1 MRKLNQLSIFLTL
14 ALASSLAF
22 SNQAPCKYT
31 IKKSQT
37 ERFHGEV
44 ACYGCKRMSD
54 FAMYGA
60 AHLVRNGGHY
70 KSLTIKNGGN
80 HVHVKSGEHIVS
92 TPLSISAGPFSWNM
106 EWNDRTYQA
115 ITTHV
120 ERGSVSGMPWH
131 KQPVANSVASAKCEA
146 IPEEEEEAIEE
157 MKKKAEEEQSN
168 DASSGSGRPIPP
180 IDMQLQMQAALTEM
194 IRRGAFEGW
203 HYRGGVFGPAEFLR
217 PCDGYSGHSE
227 GDNYV
232 SKCHRG

>member
-22 SNQAPCKYT
+22 SNHQAPCKYT

-131 KQPVANSVASAKCEA
+131 KQPVADSVASAKCEA

-168 DASSGSGRPIPP
+168 DASSGTGRPIPP
-180 IDMQLQMQAALTEM
+180 IDMQLQMQAAFRDM
-194 IRRGAFEGW
+194 IRRSNW
-203 HYRGGVFGPAEFLR
+203 TYRGGVFGPAEFLR
-217 PCDGYSGHSE
+217 PCDGFYTADGSGTRCYK
-227 GDNYV
+227 G
-232 SKCHRG
+232 